1 MNLIFSKV
9 YDKIL
14 VSFKKPIWLILN
26 WLNLFISNVNFVSFP
41 KISGLIMIKNR
52 GEICFGN
59 NININS
65 YRFGNPVGSLDKMI
79 LFCSPEAIIHIGN
92 DVSMSRALIFAQKSI
107 IIEDFVMIG
116 GGVQIWDTDFHPINF
131 QDRIINDNSKIKSYP
146 VLLKEGV
153 FIGANSIILKGV
165 TIGEHS
171 VIAAGSVV
179 TKNIPSN
186 EIWGGNPACLIKKI

>member
-14 VSFKKPIWLILN
+14 LSFKKPIWLILN
-26 WLNLFISNVNFVSFP
+26 WLNFSISNVNFVSFP

-52 GEICFGN
+52 GEICLGN

-79 LFCSPEAIIHIGN
+79 FFCSSEAIIRIGN
-92 DVSMSRALIFAQKSI
+92 DVSMSRVLIFAQKSI
-107 IIEDFVMIG
+107 IIEDHVMIG

-131 QDRIINDNSKIKSYP
+131 QDRLINDNTKIKSHP
-146 VLLKEGV
+146 VLLKEGA

-165 TIGEHS
+165 TIGEYS
-171 VIAAGSVV
+171 VIAAGSIV
-179 TKNIPSN
+179 TKNIPKN
-186 EIWGGNPACLIKKI
+186 EIWGGNPACFIKKI

>member
-1 MNLIFSKV
+1 MNLMFSKV

-26 WLNLFISNVNFVSFP
+26 WLNFFISNVKFVSFP

-52 GEICFGN
+52 GEICLGD

-79 LFCSPEAIIHIGN
+79 LFCSPEAIINIGN
-92 DVSMSRALIFAQKSI
+92 NVSMSRVLIFAQKSI

-116 GGVQIWDTDFHPINF
+116 GGVQIWDTDFHSVNF
-131 QDRIINDNSKIKSYP
+131 RDRIINDDSKIKSYP
-146 VLLKEGV
+146 ILLKEGV
-153 FIGANSIILKGV
+153 FVGANSIILKGV
-165 TIGEHS
+165 TIGKYS

-186 EIWGGNPACLIKKI
+186 EVWGGNPACFIKNV